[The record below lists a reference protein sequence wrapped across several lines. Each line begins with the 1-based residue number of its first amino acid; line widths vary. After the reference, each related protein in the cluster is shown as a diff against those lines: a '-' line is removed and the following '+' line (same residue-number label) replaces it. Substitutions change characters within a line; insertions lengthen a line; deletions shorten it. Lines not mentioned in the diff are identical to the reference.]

1 MGLPCYYF
9 LDLRSQDFGS
19 TSLDFGQTPF
29 DFGPNSLDSGP
40 TTLDFRPI
48 SLDFGFRPTSLDF
61 GLTSLDLGPHYISD
75 PPIILT
81 LISLHMPDPYPTRRR
96 GLGTRLV
103 KYLMIRRFVLLSLVL
118 AVLWLTKMRSLAGS
132 LADGVLAEAILIP
145 PRPPI
150 PLTNIRRGRG
160 RRKSTETKKR
170 KEEMLG
176 WLNASLKCMET
187 RQIPIPANFKM
198 PVSD

>member
-1 MGLPCYYF
+1 M
-9 LDLRSQDFGS
+9 
-19 TSLDFGQTPF
+19 
-29 DFGPNSLDSGP
+29 
-40 TTLDFRPI
+40 
-48 SLDFGFRPTSLDF
+48 
-61 GLTSLDLGPHYISD
+61 
-75 PPIILT
+75 
-81 LISLHMPDPYPTRRR
+81 
-96 GLGTRLV
+96 
-103 KYLMIRRFVLLSLVL
+103 KYLMIRRFALLSLVL

-150 PLTNIRRGRG
+150 PPTNIRRGRG

-187 RQIPIPANFKM
+187 RLIPIPANFKM
-198 PVSD
+198 PVSDANTHTCKFQDACQRLMLHPYLHHSLTS